1 MTAVKSPAGSRS
13 NTGSRRRDVL
23 LAELAAARTDLLAA
37 LNDVPPELAMTPG
50 IVGSWSARDLAVH
63 VAFWSDHAAD
73 ALALATSG
81 RGAEFGYD
89 ASQTDAMNEDVF
101 RDGRGL
107 AMDDAMAR
115 EEAAFGRFHAA
126 LAGISDALLDLRLGN
141 GDTVEAVV
149 RYDGADHFAE
159 HAGQLRAWF
168 DGGEE
173 PADDE

>member
-1 MTAVKSPAGSRS
+1 MRSRAGSRS
-13 NTGSRRRDVL
+13 NAGVQRRIAL
-23 LAELAAARTDLLAA
+23 LAELSAARTDLLAA
-37 LNDVPPELAMTPG
+37 LNDVPPELALTPG
-50 IVGSWSARDLAVH
+50 IVGSWSARDLVVH

-81 RGAEFGYD
+81 RGAEFVYD
-89 ASQTDAMNEDVF
+89 ASQTDAMNDDVF
-101 RDGRGL
+101 RAGRGL

-115 EEAAFGRFHAA
+115 EEAAFRRFDAA
-126 LAGISDALLDLRLGN
+126 LAGIPDAMIDLRLGN